1 MVLETKEMAAIFNAL
16 HDSYDLLI
24 KQNGET
30 LEVESFTSN
39 LDKDFIILLYDRPL
53 DDKDIEI
60 IQLKKVNK
68 CLIDELEY
76 VKIKL
81 QEVRDGL

>member
-39 LDKDFIILLYDRPL
+39 LDKDFIIKLYDRPL

>member
-16 HDSYDLLI
+16 HDRYDLLI

-39 LDKDFIILLYDRPL
+39 LDKDFIIKLYDRPL

-76 VKIKL
+76 VKMEL
-81 QEVRDGL
+81 REVRDGL